1 MRTLPCHE
9 NALAV
14 ISVCLSCDTR
24 VAELHAQMVG
34 GTRVWNSPPA
44 RGIFRKRAC
53 WSSTIANEMRQSGW
67 HPRCDAS
74 GMRNSPRQRVRLG
87 MTVWLCVAAAAA
99 LHGQSSTSTSIWP
112 IRDAPAELRPAISR
126 GDVVISTMHD
136 ALLWELNSGLEQ
148 GGPVLAIKSCHVDSA
163 RVAERVGREEGLAAG
178 RTSDRLRNPT
188 NAPRPWAA
196 PLVKAN
202 AGRRAQDVDGFA
214 VDLGDKVGVI
224 RPIAERATVRRLPW
238 TSRPVQHRR
247 SRRTQGPISIRPRH
261 RLRRGRHSRVVLGR
275 STEAASTLTTGRHQ
289 P

>member
-1 MRTLPCHE
+1 
-9 NALAV
+9 
-14 ISVCLSCDTR
+14 
-24 VAELHAQMVG
+24 
-34 GTRVWNSPPA
+34 
-44 RGIFRKRAC
+44 
-53 WSSTIANEMRQSGW
+53 
-67 HPRCDAS
+67 
-74 GMRNSPRQRVRLG
+74 

-224 RPIAERATVRRLPW
+224 RPIAERALCAGCHGRPDQFSTAVRAELKDRYPSDRATGFGEGDIRGW
-238 TSRPVQHRR
+238 YWVEVPKQ
-247 SRRTQGPISIRPRH
+247 RPR
-261 RLRRGRHSRVVLGR
+261 
-275 STEAASTLTTGRHQ
+275 
-289 P
+289 